1 MKILYVED
9 NPTDVD
15 LTIRKFQKSAY
26 VIETTI
32 ARSQVEALKIIKGDG
47 FSDYDLVLTDMH
59 LQDGDGIA
67 ILSHIRG
74 HSLPVAVVL
83 LTGQGDEAA
92 AVSALKAGADDY
104 VIKKQ
109 GYLDKLPKILEEAL
123 ASYCETKDIGVQL
136 LKILYLEHNQVD
148 VDLTRRHLE
157 QHAPHIQMDA
167 IFSVHDFYQQIK
179 QSDVLAPYSALLL
192 DYRLPQENALE
203 IVKMIKESSN
213 PDIPVILVT
222 GKGDE
227 EIAVKALKLGVFDYV
242 TKDQGY
248 LYKLPSIVENAYYSI
263 RLSHEHEALLE
274 SEKRYR
280 SLFENNHVAMLLVD
294 PENGDIIDA
303 NLAATAFYGW
313 THQELIEKSMHEI
326 NTLAVEALEKKIAD
340 AVKEEQNHF
349 ILKHQVADGSIRDVE
364 IYSGPID
371 IGGRSLLYSMVY
383 DITQRLEAEREKKKL
398 QKMLIQAQKM
408 ESIGML
414 AGGIAHDF
422 NNILTAI
429 IGYTQLALD
438 DVEKN
443 SPIED
448 DLKEVYTASQRAK
461 ELVAQV
467 LAFAR
472 QSEEEIKPLR
482 VDSILREVLQLIRAT
497 IPTSIEIKTDIH
509 SKSLITGNH
518 TQLHQIVMNLCTN
531 AAHAMEE
538 KGGILQINLKDI
550 VVDGNF
556 SNKQLDL
563 TYGDYIR
570 ISISDTGTG
579 IPSDILESIFEPY
592 FTTKETGE
600 GTGMGLAVVY
610 GIVESYGGKIT
621 VKSEFGKGATFEIY
635 IPATGK
641 YEFQQKHES
650 KPLPKGIER
659 VLIVDDEA
667 PIAKMLAQNLKRLGY
682 IVTSKTNS
690 LEALELFQAKPNDFD
705 LIVTDMTMPN
715 LTGDALAIKS
725 MRIRQDIP
733 IILCTGYSKKI
744 SNETASQIGIKAFV
758 YKPILQSDFVKTVR
772 KVLDEAKDETQK

>member
-15 LTIRKFQKSAY
+15 LTIRKFQKSSY

-123 ASYCETKDIGVQL
+123 ASYCETRDIGVQL

-167 IFSVHDFYQQIK
+167 IFSVHDFYQQME
-179 QSDVLAPYSALLL
+179 QSDALAPYSALLL

-203 IVKMIKESSN
+203 IVKRIKESSN

-326 NTLAVEALEKKIAD
+326 NTLAAEALEKKIAD

-349 ILKHQVADGSIRDVE
+349 ILKHQVADGSVRDVE
-364 IYSGPID
+364 VYSGPID
-371 IGGRSLLYSMVY
+371 IGGKSLLYSMVY
-383 DITQRLEAEREKKKL
+383 DITQRLEAEREKEKL

-408 ESIGML
+408 ESIGTL

-422 NNILTAI
+422 NNVLSSIL
-429 IGYTQLALD
+429 GFSELALD
-438 DVEKN
+438 GVEKG
-443 SPIED
+443 SEIEE
-448 DLKEVYTASQRAK
+448 DLHEIRTAGMRAK
-461 ELVAQV
+461 DLVKQI
-467 LAFAR
+467 LTFAR
-472 QSEEEIKPLR
+472 QSDETVKPIQ
-482 VDSILREVLQLIRAT
+482 VNTIVKEVLKFLKAS
-497 IPTSIEIKTDIH
+497 IPTTIEINENINSDSFIMG
-509 SKSLITGNH
+509 SP
-518 TQLHQIVMNLCTN
+518 TQVHQILMNLCTN
-531 AAHAMEE
+531 ASQSMENN
-538 KGGILQINLKDI
+538 GGILELSLNDINIDRSSEIKDLKF
-550 VVDGNF
+550 GE
-556 SNKQLDL
+556 
-563 TYGDYIR
+563 YIK
-570 ISISDTGTG
+570 IEVKDTGIG
-579 IPSDILESIFEPY
+579 ISPQNIETIFEPY
-592 FTTKETGE
+592 FTTKAVGE
-600 GTGMGLAVVY
+600 GTGMGLAVVH
-610 GIVESYGGKIT
+610 GIVESYGGKIK
-621 VKSEFGKGATFEIY
+621 VESQLNKGTNFAVYLPITKKRKIY
-635 IPATGK
+635 SSTETAN
-641 YEFQQKHES
+641 
-650 KPLPKGIER
+650 LPSGNER
-659 VLIVDDEA
+659 ILFVDDEA
-667 PIAKMLAQNLKRLGY
+667 AIVKMGARFLQQLGY
-682 IVTSKTNS
+682 FVTSRTSS
-690 LEALELFQAKPNDFD
+690 LEALELFRLKPQEFD
-705 LIVTDMTMPN
+705 LVVTDMTMPN
-715 LTGDALAIKS
+715 LTGDKLAVKLIK
-725 MRIRQDIP
+725 IRPDLP
-733 IILCTGYSKKI
+733 VILCTGYNKTI
-744 SNETASQIGIKAFV
+744 SEKNATNIGIKAFT
-758 YKPILQSDFVKTVR
+758 YKPIVQADLAKTVR
-772 KVLDEAKDETQK
+772 KVLDEAKG